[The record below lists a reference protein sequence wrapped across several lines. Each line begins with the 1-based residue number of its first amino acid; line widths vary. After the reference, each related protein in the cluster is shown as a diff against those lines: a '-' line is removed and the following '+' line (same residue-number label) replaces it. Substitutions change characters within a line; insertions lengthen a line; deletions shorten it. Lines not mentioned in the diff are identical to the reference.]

1 MYGHT
6 PAREQLQRAGNSVAL
21 GIIAPSD
28 IWASTGHYG
37 VKYLII

>member
-1 MYGHT
+1 MA
-6 PAREQLQRAGNSVAL
+6 ARQRASSCSGAGNSVAL